1 MNNKTAVLIQAHKE
15 SEYIKQLALQNSDV
29 NFYLHFDAKSNIKV
43 DDYSIIP
50 NILVLSERVN
60 VKWGGFSQVEATL
73 LLLKKAFE
81 NPHNTFFHLIS
92 GEDCVLKPFYEISQ
106 KISITTP
113 EIYIDLRYSLKH
125 RHRTRFWAI
134 HANTVWQR
142 SFLGKVLTK
151 FNVLLD
157 KILPISQVD
166 DILYSTY
173 GSQWFSI
180 NRLALEMLLL
190 YTSKQEVA
198 FFFKRLV
205 PDEHFFQYI
214 LERFNLKQYNQSDNR
229 RFIDLPDN
237 KNHPR
242 YIELDELKEL
252 AKQDYWMARK
262 VKENTLLTFLRGQ
275 ND

>member
-43 DDYSIIP
+43 GDYSIIP

-92 GEDCVLKPFYEISQ
+92 GEDCVLKPFYEIS
-106 KISITTP
+106 KRINITTP

-151 FNVLLD
+151 VNVLLD
-157 KILPISQVD
+157 KILPISQSNE
-166 DILYSTY
+166 LFYSVY
-173 GSQWFSI
+173 GSSWFSI
-180 NRLALEMLLL
+180 NRLGLELLL
-190 YTSKQEVA
+190 KQIDSNIIC
-198 FFFKRLV
+198 FFEKKLC

-214 LERFNLKQYNQSDNR
+214 LERFNLKQYNQCDNR

>member
-43 DDYSIIP
+43 EDYSIIP
-50 NILVLSERVN
+50 NILVLSERIN

-92 GEDCVLKPFYEISQ
+92 GEDCVLKPFY
-106 KISITTP
+106 KISKRMCITTP

-142 SFLGKVLTK
+142 SFWGKVLTK
-151 FNVLLD
+151 VNVLLD
-157 KILPISQVD
+157 KILPLPQTD
-166 DILYSTY
+166 RLLYSVY
-173 GSQWFSI
+173 GSSWFSI
-180 NRLALEMLLL
+180 NRLGLELLL
-190 YTSKQEVA
+190 KQIDSNTIC
-198 FFFKRLV
+198 FFEKKLC

-214 LERFNLKQYNQSDNR
+214 LERFNLKQYNQYDNK

-237 KNHPR
+237 QNHPR